1 MEITFPP
8 ACFGNYI
15 NNFITFI
22 LTLLTS
28 QNCMPVTLQTHIS
41 RSSQCSRAYDTPRS
55 YDYYDDRGSRDKRGD
70 RERSAT
76 IGYNSSGRRR
86 YHDDRESHTRRDER
100 ERSASIGYVNKR
112 SRHEH
117 GSRSSRTPGT
127 VLAWH
132 SFLTRTHWLDTSLSM
147 VAIANVSKI

>member
-55 YDYYDDRGSRDKRGD
+55 YDYYDDSGSRDKRGD
-70 RERSAT
+70 RERSA
-76 IGYNSSGRRR
+76 
-86 YHDDRESHTRRDER
+86 
-100 ERSASIGYVNKR
+100 SIDYANKR